1 MSGFSA
7 FGLNT
12 SKSGNI
18 LFRSMPD
25 GNCLFSSAS
34 LSLVGEITKL
44 TGACRVMAAAQL
56 QANTTYYVQH
66 PALKLQTVLLWKK
79 ANSNRW

>member
-25 GNCLFSSAS
+25 GNCPFSSAS
-34 LSLVGEITKL
+34 LSLVGEIIKL

-66 PALKLQTVLLWKK
+66 PALKLQFMEKGK
-79 ANSNRW
+79 Q